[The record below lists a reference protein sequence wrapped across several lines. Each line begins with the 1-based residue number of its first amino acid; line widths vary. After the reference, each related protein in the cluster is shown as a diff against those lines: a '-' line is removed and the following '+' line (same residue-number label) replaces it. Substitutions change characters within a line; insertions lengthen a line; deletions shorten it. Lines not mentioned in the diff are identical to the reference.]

1 MKPAR
6 MYTAAPMAAPDP
18 EALRVLR
25 ERGFIQQ
32 ISDEEELKQQLAVR
46 RVTFYSGFDPT
57 ASSLHVGSLV
67 PLMAMAHLARAGH
80 RPIALLGG
88 GTTMVGDPSGK
99 TELRQMLTK
108 ETIADNRVG
117 IAAQVRRVLGDV
129 PDAIVVDNGEWLL
142 PLNYIDFLREIGR
155 HFSVNRMLAAE
166 AYKQRLEKGLSFI
179 EFNYQLLQAYDFL
192 VLKRRHDCTLQ
203 IGGDDQWGNIV
214 AGVDLI
220 RRVDQGQAFALTFPL
235 ITTASGAKM
244 GKTAAGAVWLDP
256 ERTSPYDFYQYFV
269 NVDDRDVV
277 RFLKLFTVVP
287 LAEIERFEAVVGAE
301 LRDAKRLL
309 AQGVT
314 TIVHG
319 AAAADE
325 ARAGAAAIFGTA
337 VGRIGATGTLTGLP
351 SSVPT
356 FEVVGTERIADVMA
370 ASGLAASKSAARHL
384 IKQGNVR
391 LGDRKIELVDEEL
404 SLGDVGPGV
413 LLHVGK
419 KSVRRLVLA
428 R

>member
-1 MKPAR
+1 
-6 MYTAAPMAAPDP
+6 MATPDP

-32 ISDEEELKQQLAVR
+32 ISDEEELQQQLAAR

-117 IAAQVRRVLGDV
+117 IEAQVRRVLGDA

-203 IGGDDQWGNIV
+203 IGDQWGNIV
-214 AGVDLI
+214 AGVDLV

-256 ERTSPYDFYQYFV
+256 GRTSPYDFYQYFV

-287 LAEIERFEAVVGAE
+287 LAEIERFEAIVGAE

-325 ARAGAAAIFGTA
+325 ARRAAAAAFG
-337 VGRIGATGTLTGLP
+337 GGGDE
-351 SSVPT
+351 SVIPT
-356 FEVVGTERIADVMA
+356 FAVAGTEKVVDVLA
-370 ASGLAASKSAARHL
+370 ASGLAASKSVARRL
-384 IKQGNVR
+384 VEQGGVR
-391 LGDRKIELVDEEL
+391 VGDRKVATVDETL
-404 SLGDVGPGV
+404 TADDVGGGV
-413 LLHVGK
+413 LLHAGK
-419 KSVRRLVLA
+419 KGVRRLVLA

>member
-1 MKPAR
+1 MPSS
-6 MYTAAPMAAPDP
+6 DP

-32 ISDEEELKQQLAVR
+32 ISDETELRQQLASD

-80 RPIALLGG
+80 RPIAVLGG

-108 ETIADNRVG
+108 EVIAENRVG
-117 IAAQVRRVLGDV
+117 IDRQVRNILKDAPDV
-129 PDAIVVDNGEWLL
+129 IVVDNAEWLL
-142 PLNYIDFLREIGR
+142 PLNYIDFLRDIGR
-155 HFSVNRMLAAE
+155 HFSVNRMIAAE

-192 VLKRRHDCTLQ
+192 VLRRQHGCTLQ

-220 RRVDQGQAFALTFPL
+220 RRVDQAQAYALTFPL
-235 ITTASGAKM
+235 ITTATGAKM
-244 GKTAAGAVWLDP
+244 GKTAAGAVWLDAQ
-256 ERTSPYDFYQYFV
+256 RTSPFDFYQYFV

-277 RFLKLFTVVP
+277 RFLKLFTVLP
-287 LAEIERFEAVVGAE
+287 LAEIARFETIEGAE
-301 LRDAKRLL
+301 LRDAKAML
-309 AQGVT
+309 AHGVT
-314 TIVHG
+314 AIVHG
-319 AAAADE
+319 GTAADE
-325 ARAGAAAIFGTA
+325 ARQAAAAAFGGGGDESA
-337 VGRIGATGTLTGLP
+337 I
-351 SSVPT
+351 PT
-356 FEVVGTERIADVMA
+356 FAIAGGEKIIDVLA
-370 ASGLAASKSAARHL
+370 ASGLAASKSVARRL
-384 IKQGNVR
+384 VEQGGVR
-391 LGDRKIELVDEEL
+391 LGERKIATVDETL
-404 SLGDVGPGV
+404 AATDIGDGV
-413 LLHVGK
+413 LLHAGK